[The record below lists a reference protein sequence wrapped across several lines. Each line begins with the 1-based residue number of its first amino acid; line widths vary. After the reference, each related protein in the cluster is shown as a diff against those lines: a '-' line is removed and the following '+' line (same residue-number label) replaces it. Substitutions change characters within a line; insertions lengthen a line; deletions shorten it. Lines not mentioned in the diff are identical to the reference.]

1 MFFLGNEIIFS
12 LETASDYM
20 KDERS
25 ITYGF
30 KCLIIGYDWIPTS
43 SGLKNLEIELSFLG
57 GACAASLMKK
67 NLSLPT
73 VANEG
78 NYLSYYLFL
87 TIIFGICI
95 KFKMVLNQ

>member
-1 MFFLGNEIIFS
+1 VFSGNEIIFS

-30 KCLIIGYDWIPTS
+30 KCLIIGYDWITTN

-67 NLSLPT
+67 NLNLPL
-73 VANEG
+73 VSSEYA
-78 NYLSYYLFL
+78 LSRE
-87 TIIFGICI
+87 T
-95 KFKMVLNQ
+95 